1 MDKATIST
9 EPTTDERIQAAVRE
23 AVRQCR
29 ADRDAYWQHK
39 IDLIKTI
46 VRQAVT
52 LHAPQEKDRDPRWT
66 RFVNALYGG
75 IVRVAG
81 PL

>member
-1 MDKATIST
+1 MDKATVVT
-9 EPTTDERIQAAVRE
+9 EPTTDERIEAAVRE
-23 AVRQCR
+23 AVRR
-29 ADRDAYWQHK
+29 TRSDLDAYWQHR
-39 IDLIKTI
+39 IDLLKTV